1 MPKNG
6 DNITIPCEWSI
17 IMNAQPA
24 TINYLEINGD
34 VYIDDTID
42 LSITANNIWIKGG
55 SLNAGT
61 SSAPL
66 NHSLTITLNGN
77 KEDVGLTVDPGLTGN
92 KMLVVTGELYLYGK
106 PPATTWSVLTAIAL
120 RGATSI
126 TVSSASGWAAG
137 D

>member
-17 IMNAQPA
+17 IMNIQPA

-34 VYIDDTID
+34 VYIDDTLNLTI
-42 LSITANNIWIKGG
+42 SANNIWIKGG
-55 SLNAGT
+55 SLNAGS

-92 KMLVVTGELYLYGK
+92 KMFVITGELYLYGK
-106 PPATTWSVLTAIAL
+106 APATTWSVLTAMAP

-126 TVSSASGWAAG
+126 TVSSASGWAVG

>member
-6 DNITIPCEWSI
+6 DNITIPCAWSI
-17 IMNAQPA
+17 IMNIQPA

-34 VYIDDTID
+34 VYIDDTLD
-42 LSITANNIWIKGG
+42 LTISAKNIWIKGG
-55 SLNAGT
+55 SLNAG
-61 SSAPL
+61 SASAPL
-66 NHSLTITLNGN
+66 NHSLTITLNGE
-77 KEDVGLTVDPGLTGN
+77 KTDVGLTVDPGLTGN

-106 PPATTWSVLTAIAL
+106 APATTWSVLTAIAA

-126 TVSSASGWAAG
+126 TVSSSSGWAVG

>member
-17 IMNAQPA
+17 IMNVQPA

-34 VYIDDTID
+34 VYIDDTLNLTI
-42 LSITANNIWIKGG
+42 SANNIWIKGG
-55 SLNAGT
+55 SLNAGS

-92 KMLVVTGELYLYGK
+92 KMFVVTGELYLYGK
-106 PPATTWSVLTAIAL
+106 APATTWSVLTAMAP